1 VPSFL
6 SYGGIRELIR
16 HNSGMYVLRQK
27 YRRSF
32 HPRIRPGIRA
42 RVIHHFIT
50 RRIPRAIDGSI
61 REQLSERS
69 KVVVR

>member
-1 VPSFL
+1 
-6 SYGGIRELIR
+6 
-16 HNSGMYVLRQK
+16 MYVLRQK

-32 HPRIRPGIRA
+32 RGYAREYARA

-50 RRIPRAIDGSI
+50 RRNPRAIDGSI